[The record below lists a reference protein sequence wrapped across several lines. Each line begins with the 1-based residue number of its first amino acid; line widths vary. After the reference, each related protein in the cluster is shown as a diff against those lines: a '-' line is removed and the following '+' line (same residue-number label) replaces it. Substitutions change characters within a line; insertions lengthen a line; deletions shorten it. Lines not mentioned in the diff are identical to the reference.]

1 MRRSSLYLAL
11 LRFDMRLLQ
20 FAASKIPEPH
30 RQTEHPTRHPLHR
43 GAEPIAKARSWRL
56 GVQKSTSTGARRSLK
71 SGHDRRKNERKND
84 THRLQRSEE
93 RRVGKESVSTCRY
106 RWSPYL

>member
-71 SGHDRRKNERKND
+71 SGHERRKK
-84 THRLQRSEE
+84 RSEE
-93 RRVGKESVSTCRY
+93 RRVGKEWISTCRS
-106 RWSPYL
+106 RWQPVN